1 MTARVLVVDDEPA
14 MRFTVRGV
22 LEDAGLDVVEASDG
36 LAALAALDAGP
47 PVHVIV
53 TDLRMPGMDG
63 MALLRAVVTRPEA
76 PRVVLITAHGD
87 ERAAVQAM
95 KEGAWDYFRKPFDI
109 DELLAVVERAAA
121 AHRLRTE
128 NERLQGELNLSRS
141 LVFASPA
148 MSRLAVL
155 VQRMGPRDVTV
166 LLTGESGTGKER
178 VAEAIVRAS
187 ARADRPFLRFNCA
200 SLGGDLA
207 EAELFGHTRG
217 AFTGATRDR
226 PGLFREADGGTLL
239 LDEVGELSLPVQARL
254 LRALQS
260 GELRPVGSDQ
270 VHHVDVRIIAATH
283 RDLPAMVTEGTFRSD
298 LYFRLK
304 VVQLAVPA
312 LRDRPEDV
320 PILLR
325 HFLDHYARRFG
336 TGPIRAPH
344 AVIERLAA
352 RPWPGNVRELENLV
366 EMLVALS
373 QDGELDLS
381 LIGELDQGDRALTL
395 PERVEAYER
404 GLIVEALRVARGNKS
419 EAARALGIGR
429 VTLYEKLKRMGID
442 DITPA

>member
-1 MTARVLVVDDEPA
+1 
-14 MRFTVRGV
+14 
-22 LEDAGLDVVEASDG
+22 
-36 LAALAALDAGP
+36 
-47 PVHVIV
+47 
-53 TDLRMPGMDG
+53 
-63 MALLRAVVTRPEA
+63 
-76 PRVVLITAHGD
+76 
-87 ERAAVQAM
+87 M